1 MLVSLRSMPL
11 AAATLATVAGTLGGT
26 AQAAVL
32 ALSTA
37 GDDTFVCRAI
47 VSRNDGFLATA
58 APLKQRIAGKERKYF
73 ELGPLEVGDD
83 DVSPNFRR
91 LTLQCWMHDPLDF
104 STDVPNGARSYSI
117 ALNHDDAL
125 WVAFDA
131 AHQTTSIQ
139 LPRDGTVVHFKLA
152 RTGSALHAIR
162 IVSASL
168 IEEHNDR
175 LHYELGGAPYLLF

>member
-11 AAATLATVAGTLGGT
+11 AAATLATVAGTLCGT

-117 ALNHDDAL
+117 ALNRDDAIEPSWKL
-125 WVAFDA
+125 RYYVPASAYRLAVDETDDSDLQQA
-131 AHQTTSIQ
+131 ASN
-139 LPRDGTVVHFKLA
+139 VH
-152 RTGSALHAIR
+152 
-162 IVSASL
+162 
-168 IEEHNDR
+168 
-175 LHYELGGAPYLLF
+175 